1 MIRVVA
7 SMLNVNNRN
16 NGMYGIEGKADVDR
30 TSDYTPGSNIE
41 IKVGDCNRDGVMP
54 NKDQLEEME
63 KARKIRNTI
72 QGKAN
77 GIKTKKSELNDRAN

>member
-16 NGMYGIEGKADVDR
+16 NGRYGIEGKADVDR

-41 IKVGDCNRDGVMP
+41 INVGDCNRDGVMP
-54 NKDQLEEME
+54 DSNQLKEME
-63 KARKIRNTI
+63 EARNRRNFVT
-72 QGKAN
+72 GKTN
-77 GIKTKKSELNDRAN
+77 TIKTKKSELNDRAN